1 LAHRLTRCGV
11 RYFFFSG
18 AVAALAVD
26 HVNSSWDLLGELA
39 LGIFSAADA
48 GSLFHTHFTTNIW
61 MCYVSLLIF
70 KSSYML
76 LITIA
81 ASVCII
87 SFF

>member
-1 LAHRLTRCGV
+1 
-11 RYFFFSG
+11 
-18 AVAALAVD
+18 VAALAVD

-76 LITIA
+76 YNHSSVSMYHFFLLA
-81 ASVCII
+81 A
-87 SFF
+87 